1 MMGMMILFLDLPIA
15 YLTLYILVDQVL
27 DYPITALNV
36 WGDLIGTKVID
47 ERLGRGAEG
56 VDDI

>member
-15 YLTLYILVDQVL
+15 YLTLYIIVDQVL

-47 ERLGRGAEG
+47 ERLKET
-56 VDDI
+56 